1 MVMVCGVWCVIR
13 GCGQRGKGNR
23 GRGARRGGGQ
33 GGGRPTIGGGGAA
46 AAAATAGRVRVG
58 EEKHVDG
65 GRGGE
70 EGDSNFKF

>member
-1 MVMVCGVWCVIR
+1 MSKR
-13 GCGQRGKGNR
+13 
-23 GRGARRGGGQ
+23 RRGGGQ
-33 GGGRPTIGGGGAA
+33 GSRRPAIGGGGGGG